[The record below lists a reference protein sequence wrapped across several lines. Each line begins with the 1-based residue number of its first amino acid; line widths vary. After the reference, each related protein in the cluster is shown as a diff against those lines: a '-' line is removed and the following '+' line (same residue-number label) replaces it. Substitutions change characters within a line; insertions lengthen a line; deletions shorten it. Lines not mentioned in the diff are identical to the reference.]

1 MKAHWR
7 RWLQQRV
14 APRPGEPRRIT
25 RTRRISIFLAFIL
38 LLGELVVAVRWSGST
53 GLIMLVST
61 AGLAIFAVR
70 GLEDFARESTL
81 DRESDEELAMRF
93 MLDKETRLPN
103 RNQLIDQLTR
113 DIARAARYSYDMTLV
128 IVNIDQFD
136 EIRNSWGV
144 GTAGQAVIHVSETLG
159 RVTRSSDF
167 VARLDEQRFAVV
179 LIQCNARQAGLFGER
194 LALAVSNR
202 PLKSTERVRVPLY
215 VNVETSPLQYDAT
228 RFRGPLEFL
237 SLAGGDVIPEM
248 DRTRMAR
255 NASSQ
260 PGADAASLRRQL
272 VQDYYPEGKM
282 QDFADAYREQRTR
295 NRHVG

>member
-7 RWLQQRV
+7 CWLQQRV

-38 LLGELVVAVRWSGST
+38 LVGELAVAVRWSGST
-53 GLIMLVST
+53 GLIMMVST

-70 GLEDFARESTL
+70 GLEEVARESAL

-113 DIARAARYSYDMTLV
+113 DIARAARYSYEITLM
-128 IVNIDQFD
+128 IVTIDQYD

-144 GTAGQAVIHVSETLG
+144 GTAGQGVIHVAETLG

-215 VNVETSPLQYDAT
+215 VNVETSPLQYDPT

-237 SLAGGDVIPEM
+237 SLAGGDVILEK
-248 DRTRMAR
+248 DRAHMAR
-255 NASSQ
+255 SGSPE

-272 VQDYYPEGKM
+272 VQDYYPEGNM